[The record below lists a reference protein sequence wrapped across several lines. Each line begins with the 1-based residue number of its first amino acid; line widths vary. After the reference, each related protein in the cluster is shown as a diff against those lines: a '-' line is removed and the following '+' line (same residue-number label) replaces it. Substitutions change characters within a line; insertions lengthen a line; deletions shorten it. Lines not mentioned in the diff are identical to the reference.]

1 MFLIITYNYY
11 IYPPTTH
18 HMQPGFRLL
27 IESGNNSIETIE
39 NEIKKWGGKYLE
51 EVHDEYN
58 SRYSISRMIPKT
70 NITQNALIQIKRNPS
85 DKKLDAEDMLS
96 ILIEIGLM
104 IDEDEDPENYAQNL
118 PKYHNLRPQA
128 IVPNII
134 SKGNWYRNGNP
145 ITTVPIKVNY
155 DEVEDWWDAVTL
167 ERGVITQI
175 IVGFDLNGDLP
186 AKDPK
191 ILAKI
196 LSGFAKVYYP
206 ASAATMELM
215 NDTMGSLKAPR
226 GSIRL
231 ILDDNVKQPLYTPE
245 RITNIEKINKRP
257 YELDIF
263 LRLAKKTL
271 LNEPPILIEETLD
284 SRANTFDKYNKN
296 LEIEHSGKNE
306 REFEQKYQHLEN
318 ELLIIED
325 AYNTVEIEKL
335 TLLEEIKKKN
345 SEIESKNEEKND
357 LVSEIDNLELEVENL
372 KEINSQYRID
382 KREMKKEKRTQDE
395 TIRQLNEQFK
405 VLEPILKDFKY
416 QNKIETIDELFTE
429 LRKTLLK
436 EDEEDEVE
444 EIFESVESVLLFL
457 RDTPKWKKKFV
468 ISKNAI
474 ESGKVSTFNWPRRVL
489 EAFEMM
495 ERSYDTILNKVRSNQ
510 RYDYQTVFRSDTS
523 HGSFETANKES
534 GNTMKKYGKQR
545 QFLVNGEM
553 REMQAHIKL
562 GGTKNT
568 SKCLRIHFIFDT
580 KSEKFLIGHC
590 GNHLPI

>member
-1 MFLIITYNYY
+1 
-11 IYPPTTH
+11 
-18 HMQPGFRLL
+18 MQPGFRLL

-51 EVHDEYN
+51 EVHNEYN
-58 SRYSISRMIPKT
+58 LRYSISRMIPKT
-70 NITQNALIQIKRNPS
+70 NITQNALIQIKKNLS
-85 DKKLDAEDMLS
+85 DKKIDTEDTLS

-104 IDEDEDPENYAQNL
+104 IDQDEDPENHTQSL

-134 SKGNWYRNGNP
+134 STGNWFRNGNP
-145 ITTVPIKVNY
+145 ITTVPIEVNY
-155 DEVEDWWDAVTL
+155 DEVEDWWDSVTL
-167 ERGVITQI
+167 ERGKIAQI

-191 ILAKI
+191 VLATI

-226 GSIRL
+226 GSIRI
-231 ILDDNVKQPLYTPE
+231 ILDDNAKQPLYTPE
-245 RITNIEKINKRP
+245 RISDIEKISKRP

-271 LNEPPILIEETLD
+271 LNKPPIWIEETLY
-284 SRANTFDKYNKN
+284 SKAKTLNKHKKN
-296 LEIEHSGKNE
+296 LAIDRSGKNE
-306 REFEQKYQHLEN
+306 KKFEQKYQQLEN
-318 ELLIIED
+318 ELSIIED
-325 AYNTVEIEKL
+325 AYNTVEIEKAAL
-335 TLLEEIKKKN
+335 FEEIKEKN
-345 SEIESKNEEKND
+345 NLIESNNEEKSD
-357 LVSEIDNLELEVENL
+357 LISEIDNLDIEVENL

-382 KREMKKEKRTQDE
+382 KREMKKEKKIQDE
-395 TIRQLNEQFK
+395 TIRQLNDQFK

-429 LRKTLLK
+429 LRKTLLE
-436 EDEEDEVE
+436 EDEEDEIE
-444 EIFESVESVLLFL
+444 EIFESVESVLLLL
-457 RDTPKWKKKFV
+457 RDDPEWKKKFV
-468 ISKNAI
+468 ISKSAI
-474 ESGKVSTFNWPRRVL
+474 ESGKASTFNWPRRVL

-495 ERSYDTILNKVRSNQ
+495 ERSYDTILNKEKSNQ
-510 RYDYQTVFRSDTS
+510 RYDFQTVFRSDTS

-545 QFLVNGEM
+545 NFLVNGEM
-553 REMQAHIKL
+553 REMQSHIKL
-562 GGTKNT
+562 GGTKNN
-568 SKCLRIHFIFDT
+568 SKCLRIHFIFDK

-590 GNHLPI
+590 GNHLSI